1 MRRVAVLLLLSL
13 LVRAPLP
20 AHTGELHGTLQLLQD
35 GKAVRDG
42 VDQAVVY
49 FTPAKPTKV
58 EALDE
63 PVEMATVKKDFR
75 PRALVVPVGSRVRFP
90 NLDPILHN
98 AFSVSG
104 ANAFDVGIYSK
115 GPGKEITFKEPGLVR
130 VFCNVHQSMAGFVL
144 VVDTPFWTQPDAA
157 GRFSLVGLPAGN
169 GTLSIWHE
177 RGELK
182 TQPVTVPVSGALT
195 LSLPVTR
202 PRIPLHLNKLGQ
214 PYRTDSS
221 YR

>member
-13 LVRAPLP
+13 LARAPLP
-20 AHTGELHGTLQLLQD
+20 AHTGELHGTLQLIQD
-35 GKAVRDG
+35 GKPVKDG

-49 FTPAKPTKV
+49 FTPAKPAKV
-58 EALDE
+58 EPLE
-63 PVEMATVKKDFR
+63 QPVEMATVKKDFR
-75 PRALVVPVGSRVRFP
+75 PRALVVPVGSTVRFP

-104 ANAFDVGIYSK
+104 GNAFDVGLYAK
-115 GPGKEITFKEPGLVR
+115 GPGKDVTFKEPGLVR
-130 VFCNVHQSMAGFVL
+130 VFCNVHQSMAAFVL
-144 VVDTPFWTQPDAA
+144 VVDTPYWTQPDSA
-157 GRFSLVGLPAGN
+157 GRFSLVGLPPGS
-169 GTLSIWHE
+169 GTLTLWHE
-177 RGELK
+177 RGETK
-182 TQPVTVPVSGALT
+182 TQPVTVPTTGALLLT
-195 LSLPVTR
+195 LPVTR